1 MELMVSRQGHVQCLY
16 DECLDLSELGRL
28 TIRRASHVEPTDN
41 GQWTADLSPLGGPI
55 LGPFPLRS
63 AALAAEEGWITRNWL
78 PSGG

>member
-1 MELMVSRQGHVQCLY
+1 VQWLY
-16 DECLDLSELGRL
+16 DERLELSELGRL
-28 TIRRASHVEPTDN
+28 TIRRASRVEPTDN

-63 AALAAEEGWITRNWL
+63 SALTAEEDSITRNRL